1 MSAWDA
7 EVGDHPFYSTKILVL
22 TLSHITVLRD
32 VRERGRDIEGI
43 IKQWFA
49 FVKPSYSRFVEPQ
62 RHISGMYLQV
72 SALIV
77 CIWSNSW
84 LRYYHSSWY

>member
-7 EVGDHPFYSTKILVL
+7 EVGDYLFYLIKGLVL
-22 TLSHITVLRD
+22 TPGYMIVLRD

-43 IKQWFA
+43 IKQWFT
-49 FVKPSYSRFVEPQ
+49 FVKPSYTRFVEPQ
-62 RHISGMYLQV
+62 RQISGMYLQV
-72 SALIV
+72 SPLFY
-77 CIWSNSW
+77 CMWSNLY